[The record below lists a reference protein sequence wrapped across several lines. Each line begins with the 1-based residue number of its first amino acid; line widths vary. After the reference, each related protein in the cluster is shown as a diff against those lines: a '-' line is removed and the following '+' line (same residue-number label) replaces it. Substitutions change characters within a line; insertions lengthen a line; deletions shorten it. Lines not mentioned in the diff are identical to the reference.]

1 MGMTLKEKLLKAMA
15 RTSSQNPISVQALAK
30 GRRIGDVR
38 AALDELLDE
47 RKACCCRITKKSKTI
62 DVWWLAGTAN
72 IDCNYNQ
79 TLRARKLRAAR
90 AKIEEE
96 QDGD

>member
-1 MGMTLKEKLLKAMA
+1 MLKEKLLKAML

-30 GRRIGDVR
+30 GRKVGDVR
-38 AALDELLDE
+38 AALGELLNE
-47 RKACCCRITKKSKTI
+47 RKVYSCRITKGKQTA
-62 DVWWLAGTAN
+62 DVWWLAGNVNTVPL
-72 IDCNYNQ
+72 NYNQ
-79 TLRARKLRAAR
+79 TIRARKLRAAR